1 MTTLRPFAHRLSL
14 LTVSLLLAANL
25 RADTAVPS
33 AITPTSAPKS
43 VFTDDPSFGKDPFFP
58 KSPRRK
64 FVPKAPDEK
73 PPDPTVPEFIKL
85 QGYSFSEGKK
95 LAIINGYTVGEG
107 EEFSLKSN
115 GQVLKVQ
122 CVEIKEKSVIINSGG
137 ATKEIF
143 LRSAVQ

>member
-1 MTTLRPFAHRLSL
+1 MQRLFTSPL
-14 LTVSLLLAANL
+14 SFLTVCLLLAASL
-25 RADTAVPS
+25 RADT
-33 AITPTSAPKS
+33 TAPPANAPANGLKS

-73 PPDPTVPEFIKL
+73 PPDPTVSDFIALK
-85 QGYSFSEGKK
+85 GISFVDGKK
-95 LAIINGYTVGEG
+95 LAIINTSTVGEG
-107 EEFSLKSN
+107 EEFSLKVN
-115 GQVLKVQ
+115 GQILKGQ
-122 CVEIKEKSVIINSGG
+122 CIEIKEKSVIINSGG

>member
-1 MTTLRPFAHRLSL
+1 M
-14 LTVSLLLAANL
+14 LAEAGADEPVQA
-25 RADTAVPS
+25 ADTLSFRPNRPAN
-33 AITPTSAPKS
+33 APASGLKS

-73 PPDPTVPEFIKL
+73 PPDPTVSDFITLK
-85 QGYSFSEGKK
+85 GISFVEGKK
-95 LAIINGYTVGEG
+95 LAIINNSTVGEG
-107 EEFSLKSN
+107 EEFSLKFN
-115 GQVLKVQ
+115 GQVLKGQ

-143 LRSAVQ
+143 LRQAVQ

>member
-1 MTTLRPFAHRLSL
+1 MT
-14 LTVSLLLAANL
+14 VCLLLAASL
-25 RADTAVPS
+25 RADTTA
-33 AITPTSAPKS
+33 TSTNAPASGLKS

-73 PPDPTVPEFIKL
+73 PPDPTVPEFIRL
-85 QGYSFSEGKK
+85 QGHSFSDGKK

-115 GQVLKVQ
+115 GQVLKIQ
-122 CVEIKEKSVIINSGG
+122 CVEIKDKSVIINSGG

-143 LRSAVQ
+143 LRQAVQ

>member
-1 MTTLRPFAHRLSL
+1 MTPRLTFASRLSM

-33 AITPTSAPKS
+33 AITPTNAPKS

-64 FVPKAPDEK
+64 FVAKAPDER
-73 PPDPTVPEFIKL
+73 PPDPTVPEFITL
-85 QGYSFSEGKK
+85 RGISSVEGRK
-95 LAIINGYTVGEG
+95 LAIINNYTVGEG
-107 EEFSLKSN
+107 EEFLLKHN
-115 GQVLKVQ
+115 GQPLKVQ
-122 CVEIKEKSVIINSGG
+122 CLEIKEKSVIINSSG

>member
-1 MTTLRPFAHRLSL
+1 MT
-14 LTVSLLLAANL
+14 VCLLLVASL
-25 RADTAVPS
+25 RADTTTPSPIVP
-33 AITPTSAPKS
+33 PSAPKS
-43 VFTDDPSFGKDPFFP
+43 TFNDDPSFGKDPFFP

-73 PPDPTVPEFIKL
+73 PPDPTVSDFIMLK
-85 QGYSFSEGKK
+85 GISFVDGKK
-95 LAIINGYTVGEG
+95 LAIINTSTVGEG

-115 GQVLKVQ
+115 GQVLKGQ

-143 LRSAVQ
+143 LRQAVQ